1 MQSFVLDNLY
11 NTFHKLQ
18 VGHFIFPS
26 KDNSVWKFSHI
37 FIFGC
42 LSVCLYPIN
51 VKTDL
56 LKILLGETKLYHV
69 QIYNSKL
76 RWLIEQ
82 SYFKFRW
89 WWPNLWRVQKVDGDG
104 PNLWRVQKVDGD
116 GPNLCRVQ
124 KVDGDGPNLWRVQ
137 KVDGDGPNLCRV
149 QKVDVSSTFIEN
161 IFRPGLTL
169 VSSWVVSDTKIK
181 NKLDSRQTWAPKHY
195 CINLKH
201 GEEYCRIL

>member
-1 MQSFVLDNLY
+1 MKFQLNILYQWRHHTTFFQSFVLDNLY

-104 PNLWRVQKVDGD
+104 PNL
-116 GPNLCRVQ
+116 
-124 KVDGDGPNLWRVQ
+124 
-137 KVDGDGPNLCRV
+137 CRV

-181 NKLDSRQTWAPKHY
+181 NKLDSRQTWAPKLY